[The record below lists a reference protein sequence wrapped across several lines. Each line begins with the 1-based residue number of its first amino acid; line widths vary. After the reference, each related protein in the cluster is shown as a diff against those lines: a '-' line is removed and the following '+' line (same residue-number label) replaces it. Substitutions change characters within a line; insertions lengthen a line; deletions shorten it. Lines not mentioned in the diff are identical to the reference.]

1 MNRSSTSWIL
11 GIACA
16 SLFST
21 AALADV
27 VITQSGSTLKIKCD
41 ASNNDLHLEG
51 LGHCGMMAIS
61 NNGVS
66 LEIVRRV
73 RDIRIIGGPARD
85 AVRFTSID
93 VAGSVKVATKG
104 EADTVR
110 FFGSAAQ
117 KRGVFVGG
125 NVDLSL
131 GGEAD
136 DVVSLVNADGPGI
149 TIGRN
154 LIIRGAQSVG
164 IDGDGPTSS
173 VDPGDVRVGGQ
184 LRILGSSQNPTFIN
198 VSNVGV
204 HGATVMKTQIADDEI
219 RIENS
224 QFMGPFTLDTRS
236 GNDTA
241 EIGPSG
247 LGNFFQSTSKFE
259 GGGGNDTLELIENK
273 FDVAFGPKVLA
284 FEVVEN

>member
-11 GIACA
+11 GIACT

-21 AALADV
+21 AAVADV
-27 VITQSGSTLKIKCD
+27 VVTQSGSTLKIKCD
-41 ASNNDLHLEG
+41 ATNNDLHLEG
-51 LGHCGMMAIS
+51 LGQCGMMAIS

-73 RDIRIIGGPARD
+73 REIRIIGGPADD
-85 AVRFTSID
+85 AVRFTGID
-93 VAGSVKVATKG
+93 ISGSVKAVMKG
-104 EADTVR
+104 GVDSVR
-110 FFGSAAQ
+110 FFGAAAQ

-131 GGEAD
+131 GGQPD
-136 DVVSLVNADGPGI
+136 DVVLVVNNDGPGI

-154 LIIRGAQSVG
+154 LIIRGAQVVG
-164 IDGDGPTSS
+164 IDGDGTTSS
-173 VDPGDVRVGGQ
+173 VEPTDVRIGGQ
-184 LRILGSSQNPTFIN
+184 LRILGASQNPTFVN

-204 HGATVMKTQIADDEI
+204 HGATVLKTQVADDEI
-219 RIENS
+219 RIEDS
-224 QFMGPFTLDTRS
+224 QFMGPFTLDTRG

-241 EIGPSG
+241 VIGPSAF
-247 LGNFFQSTSKFE
+247 GNFFQSTSKFE

-273 FDVAFGPKVLA
+273 FDVAFLPKVLA
-284 FEVVEN
+284 FETVEN

>member
-1 MNRSSTSWIL
+1 MKRSSTSWIL
-11 GIACA
+11 GIACM
-16 SLFST
+16 SVFST
-21 AALADV
+21 AAVADV

-41 ASNNDLHLEG
+41 ASNNDVRLEG
-51 LGHCGMMAIS
+51 LGQCGMMAIS
-61 NNGVS
+61 NNGIS

-73 RDIRIIGGPARD
+73 RDVRILGGPAND
-85 AVRFTSID
+85 QVRFTGID
-93 VAGSVKVATKG
+93 IGGSVKASMKG
-104 EADTVR
+104 GVDTVR
-110 FFGSAAQ
+110 FFASAAQ
-117 KRGVFVGG
+117 QRSVFIGG

-164 IDGDGPTSS
+164 IDGDGLTSS
-173 VDPGDVRVGGQ
+173 IEPGDVRVGGQ
-184 LRILGSSQNPTFIN
+184 LRILATSPNPTFLN
-198 VSNVGV
+198 LSNIAV
-204 HGATVMKTQIADDEI
+204 HGATVLTTQLADDEV

-224 QFMGPFTLDTRS
+224 QFMGPFTLDTRG
-236 GNDTA
+236 GNDIA

-247 LGNFFQSTSKFE
+247 FGNFFQSVSKFA

-273 FDVAFGPKVLA
+273 FDPAFDSKVQA
-284 FEVVEN
+284 FEIIEN